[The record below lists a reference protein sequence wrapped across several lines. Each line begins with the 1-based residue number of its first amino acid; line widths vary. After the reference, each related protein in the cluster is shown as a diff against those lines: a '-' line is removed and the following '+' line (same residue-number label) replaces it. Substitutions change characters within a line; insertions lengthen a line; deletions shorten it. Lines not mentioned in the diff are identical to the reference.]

1 MEKYTVFVDWKSQFS
16 FLEQNVRAI
25 ALSFIKVY
33 YKAAVIK
40 TAYQSKRDKTMEE
53 KNLRN

>member
-40 TAYQSKRDKTMEE
+40 TAY
-53 KNLRN
+53 